1 MDITESTPLSKLLEY
16 ANKEL
21 EELNDGEV
29 FVMKDLFKGYEWKR
43 ITRGNRTKLGMLF
56 FEQISRVDGLR
67 LGVEPL
73 GKTPQNQ
80 QEYRK
85 VNG

>member
-43 ITRGNRTKLGMLF
+43 ITRGNRTKLGMMF
-56 FEQISRVDGLR
+56 FEQISRVDD
-67 LGVEPL
+67 LGVDPL

-80 QEYRK
+80 QQYRK
-85 VNG
+85 MNG

>member
-43 ITRGNRTKLGMLF
+43 ITRGNRAKLGMMF
-56 FEQISRVDGLR
+56 FEQISRVDD
-67 LGVEPL
+67 LGVDPL

-80 QEYRK
+80 QQYRK
-85 VNG
+85 MNG

>member
-1 MDITESTPLSKLLEY
+1 MNITESTPLSELMEY

-21 EELNDGEV
+21 EELNDEEE
-29 FVMKDLFKGYEWKR
+29 FVMKDLFKGYEWRR
-43 ITRGNRTKLGMLF
+43 ITRGNRTKLGMMF
-56 FEQISRVDGLR
+56 FEQISRVDD
-67 LGVEPL
+67 LGVDPL

-80 QEYRK
+80 QLYRK

>member
-43 ITRGNRTKLGMLF
+43 ITRGNRTKLGMMF
-56 FEQISRVDGLR
+56 FEQISRVDD
-67 LGVEPL
+67 LGVDPL

-80 QEYRK
+80 QQYRK

>member
-56 FEQISRVDGLR
+56 FEQISRVDD
-67 LGVEPL
+67 LGVDPL

-80 QEYRK
+80 QQYRK
-85 VNG
+85 MNG

>member
-1 MDITESTPLSKLLEY
+1 MYISESTPLSDLMEY

-21 EELNDGEV
+21 EDLNDGEK

-43 ITRGNRTKLGMLF
+43 ITRGNRTKLGMMF
-56 FEQISRVDGLR
+56 FEQISRLND

>member
-43 ITRGNRTKLGMLF
+43 ITRGNRTKLGRMF
-56 FEQISRVDGLR
+56 FEQISRVDD
-67 LGVEPL
+67 LGVDPL

-80 QEYRK
+80 QQYRK
-85 VNG
+85 MNG